1 MKITTFIGE
10 VGAPN
15 YKQVAKNIMAKFTGL
30 SKPQAIDIAKRVINY
45 DHKQKRQH
53 SQNTLEGIRKGIND
67 KFESLEL
74 PVYLD
79 AA

>member
-30 SKPQAIDIAKRVINY
+30 TKPQATDIAKQVIDY
-45 DHKQKRQH
+45 DHKTKRRHPQD
-53 SQNTLEGIRKGIND
+53 TLEGIRKGIND
-67 KFESLEL
+67 TFESLEL